1 MSKMIYIKR
10 TVLNKKYWLSSLAAL
25 VLLLCCT
32 LYINPENGQKYLF
45 ISAFYNKDI
54 IERIHLGAIDLKSIF
69 LGYDSG
75 YLWMFASIIVNFPCL
90 INQKTERFLIFRT
103 GKNRYIF
110 GKYFSNLILSGFMMT
125 ISYFIFLIICMIL
138 VKENLFDIY
147 AFKKLVSVFLWGMY
161 MAIPGLI
168 LSEYIRNKYLILCI
182 PFVINYFMCT
192 FITKIVKYDIH
203 KFFAPDSFQILLLT
217 ENKQIIVSS
226 IILTVLIIIGV
237 VNRKILFERRLDCG
251 QK

>member
-1 MSKMIYIKR
+1 MNKMIYIKR
-10 TVLNKKYWLSSLAAL
+10 TVLNKKYWLSSMAAL

-32 LYINPENGQKYLF
+32 IYINPENGQKYLF
-45 ISAFYNKDI
+45 ISAFYDNFI
-54 IERIHLGAIDLKSIF
+54 IERLGIIDLKSIF
-69 LGYDSG
+69 LGYDKG

-110 GKYFSNLILSGFMMT
+110 GKYFSNLVMSGFMMV
-125 ISYFIFLIICMIL
+125 ISYFFFLTICMVL
-138 VKENLFDIY
+138 AKKNLFDIY
-147 AFKKLVSVFLWGMY
+147 AVKKLVSVFIWGMY
-161 MAIPGLI
+161 LAVPGLI

-192 FITKIVKYDIH
+192 FVTKIVKYDIY
-203 KFFAPDSFQILLLT
+203 KYFAPDSFQILLLT
-217 ENKQIIVSS
+217 ESKQIIVSC